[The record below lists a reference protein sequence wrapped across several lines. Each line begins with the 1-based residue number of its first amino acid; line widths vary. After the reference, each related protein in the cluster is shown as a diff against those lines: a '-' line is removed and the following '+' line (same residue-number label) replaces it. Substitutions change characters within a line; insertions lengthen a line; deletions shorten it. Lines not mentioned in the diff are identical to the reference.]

1 MSRLQV
7 GGLAMIISDVVCPEN
22 AGKVVKIIAYH
33 DVAECIDENGIHLAY
48 GLWEVSCESGIV
60 GKNGEIRFN
69 GGVGYEGKYLLPLG
83 DKQTQDE
90 LAKER
95 EIEFN

>member
-1 MSRLQV
+1 MRRLQV
-7 GGLAMIISDVVCPEN
+7 GGMALIIK
-22 AGKVVKIIAYH
+22 AGLN
-33 DVAECIDENGIHLAY
+33 DLN
-48 GLWEVSCESGIV
+48 V
-60 GKNGEIRFN
+60 GKTVVIKEYFASKSTKEGGFLIGAWSCFSEEGLYTVSGELTNIACFESHR
-69 GGVGYEGKYLLPLG
+69 LMPLG